1 MRERIEIEL
10 SSKQLFNIV
19 AQYKVLFYG
28 YKYCHRLLCVVDVEK
43 YVGLHWR
50 FVLNYYP
57 DTCGI
62 TLDVFG
68 KAENGEEFFLES
80 YMGYTESSEILT
92 QDEFDNFLNEISI

>member
-1 MRERIEIEL
+1 M
-10 SSKQLFNIV
+10 
-19 AQYKVLFYG
+19 
-28 YKYCHRLLCVVDVEK
+28 
-43 YVGLHWR
+43 R

-68 KAENGEEFFLES
+68 KAENGEEFFFES

-92 QDEFDNFLNEISI
+92 QDEFDNFINEISI